1 MYQKTKLL
9 KIIIIL
15 NDFNTNSIKFQIES
29 KLFKLHQLLKI
40 QWDLKK
46 FIILTLL
53 KIEEF

>member
-15 NDFNTNSIKFQIES
+15 NDFNTNSITFQIES
-29 KLFKLHQLLKI
+29 KLFKLHQPLKI

-46 FIILTLL
+46 FMLLTLL